1 MEEILASIR
10 RIIADDQAL
19 FANRDGFDLDA
30 PRPEPDAQAPEIA
43 EAAKGARLE
52 FAPAAADIGRPSGAS
67 YAVDEEQGALEPD
80 EAPALSA
87 SEDHRL
93 RGGLDP
99 DSEPQVAGLEPSP
112 RSLGREPEDG
122 SAPEAGGEPAS
133 PAVGVEPRLVSA
145 ATDASVASAFNALV
159 ATRFVQNSDAIA
171 ALTRELLRPMLTAW
185 LDAHLPALVERLV
198 RAEIERVAR
207 GD

>member
-30 PRPEPDAQAPEIA
+30 PRPELDAQAPDIG
-43 EAAKGARLE
+43 EAAKGARQE
-52 FAPAAADIGRPSGAS
+52 FAPAAADIGRASGAS
-67 YAVDEEQGALEPD
+67 YAVDEEQRALEPD
-80 EAPALSA
+80 LALWA

-99 DSEPQVAGLEPSP
+99 DSKPQAAGLEPSP
-112 RSLGREPEDG
+112 RSTGWEPEDG
-122 SAPEAGGEPAS
+122 SAPAAGGEPAS